1 MSVRRSNDL
10 PLTAESVYISLLRS
24 ENHLTEST
32 PINISLLRS
41 EAAQDRQASH
51 LNSVNP
57 SIIRT
62 RPEAVFDTA
71 ASPP

>member
-1 MSVRRSNDL
+1 
-10 PLTAESVYISLLRS
+10 
-24 ENHLTEST
+24 
-32 PINISLLRS
+32 
-41 EAAQDRQASH
+41 